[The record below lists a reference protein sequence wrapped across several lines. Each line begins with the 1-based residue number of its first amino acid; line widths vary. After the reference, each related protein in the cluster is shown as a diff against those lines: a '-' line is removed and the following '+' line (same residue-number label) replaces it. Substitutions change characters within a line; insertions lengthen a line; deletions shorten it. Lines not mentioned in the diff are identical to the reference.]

1 MVCLCTSCIDRD
13 ALTWCDEMQ
22 QYMIYWYMKK
32 KKTYTNND
40 PHEMSCL
47 ISVWHVEASQL
58 RVYGSLHRSH
68 GKGKKK
74 NNWQQGSIMWLRRC
88 LLHRTVRVIPYWK
101 IYILCWILYY
111 KVQIAHIYF
120 QANSGTEWT
129 ANEGRVRQKEFLL
142 EYDLPTELMMLE
154 ANARV
159 WELRLD
165 ICISQR
171 KKKRL

>member
-1 MVCLCTSCIDRD
+1 
-13 ALTWCDEMQ
+13 
-22 QYMIYWYMKK
+22 
-32 KKTYTNND
+32 
-40 PHEMSCL
+40 
-47 ISVWHVEASQL
+47 
-58 RVYGSLHRSH
+58 
-68 GKGKKK
+68 
-74 NNWQQGSIMWLRRC
+74 MWLRRC

-159 WELRLD
+159 
-165 ICISQR
+165 
-171 KKKRL
+171 